1 MKRATGNKAP
11 QSANKVSIQL
21 SLDGHSFSAPALTG
35 DFPGNGSVEVELL
48 TPRTMLVPAALYDPA
63 QGAGLLAANGMPLR
77 AGECVAASDPSRQYV
92 ALMALPAEALRLVD
106 EKLGS
111 RALFTTPLLHDP
123 SAAEPTVWISR
134 RAEILYVKIYDAGA
148 LQMAEAVP
156 APEDADILYLFE
168 RMAAVFPLE
177 DHVLRISGDTPKSLR
192 KLLGK
197 SFRKTICE

>member
-1 MKRATGNKAP
+1 MKQATGNKAP

-21 SLDGHSFSAPALTG
+21 SLDGHSFSAPALMG
-35 DFPGNGSVEVELL
+35 DFQGGGAVEVELL

-77 AGECVAASDPSRQYV
+77 AGECVAASDPARPFV

-106 EKLGS
+106 VKFGS

-123 SAAEPTVWISR
+123 SAAEPTVWICR
-134 RAEILYVKIYDAGA
+134 KAGILYVKVYDDEA
-148 LQMAEAVP
+148 LQMAEAIP

-168 RMAAVFPLE
+168 RMAAVFPLA
-177 DHVLRISGDTPKSLR
+177 DYVLLITGNAPKSLR